1 MCVELVTH
9 FPKSGHESRTNEKQV
24 TLSLSL
30 SLIRNGRWISCSQV
44 NEISDHFL
52 SPLWIAAIK
61 VFGVRNSQTN
71 WIISNNFTMLDLISI
86 VIHACYHPCTHTHT
100 RWFFLILYLP
110 NSMDKRDIHPFTSI
124 SVSIFVNFGV
134 EWA

>member
-1 MCVELVTH
+1 VC
-9 FPKSGHESRTNEKQV
+9 RTSNTFSKKWARVKNQWEASDS
-24 TLSLSL
+24 LSLSL

-52 SPLWIAAIK
+52 SPLWIAAIT

-86 VIHACYHPCTHTHT
+86 VIHACYHPCTRTHT